1 MAIRLSLRKV
11 DCQKAPV
18 RSEDV
23 AVVAAEVHEVLK
35 LENEA
40 HGDIV
45 INARKNY
52 NNEMLAEGCS
62 RKANRMEVHTPS
74 GDTLSA
80 RARLEISHARQV
92 HKALPT
98 RNSHLLLGRAS
109 CGPGHGAER

>member
-52 NNEMLAEGCS
+52 NNVS
-62 RKANRMEVHTPS
+62 
-74 GDTLSA
+74 
-80 RARLEISHARQV
+80 
-92 HKALPT
+92 
-98 RNSHLLLGRAS
+98 
-109 CGPGHGAER
+109 

>member
-1 MAIRLSLRKV
+1 
-11 DCQKAPV
+11 V

-23 AVVAAEVHEVLK
+23 AVVAAEVYEVLK

-52 NNEMLAEGCS
+52 NNEMLAEDCL

-74 GDTLSA
+74 GDTFSA
-80 RARLEISHARQV
+80 RARLEISYARQV
-92 HKALPT
+92 YKALPT
-98 RNSHLLLGRAS
+98 RNSYLLLG
-109 CGPGHGAER
+109 